1 MASENGWEPA
11 RVGPDA
17 LEWVTVPGTDVTLQ
31 LMKGWPLA
39 IMRAYAADYNA
50 FVEPLRDPD
59 SAAWTPTN
67 SVATSN
73 HLNGTAMDLNW
84 NSHPFR
90 VSFAGYDQRMIDTM
104 REILDFYEDTMF
116 WAQDWDSPKDC
127 MHHQMGYGSW
137 NNPRTGDFIRRKI
150 RADGYSMFRRGNTPP
165 PPPPLSRADRYALL
179 IIAEGRRRGITP
191 RGIQIAL
198 ATGLVESNLTI
209 YANAKVP
216 ASMNIPHDA
225 VGFDGYSVGI
235 FQQQVRDTGNGWWWG
250 DAATCMDPTSS
261 AGLFYDR
268 LARLDYNGRNSPGS
282 YAQAVQ
288 QSAFPDRYDQRFDEA
303 VDLYNRLAG
312 TQPPPPQPGDDMAL
326 VPQEQWDALFHAVM
340 NQRRSRSPLRELDEG
355 DVGDAPDQI
364 WDIDAS
370 IHILVVYLMA
380 MLGNPGQ
387 LALLN
392 RVASA
397 DPVRYPDR
405 QADRQVAQAILA
417 DVAANDELKQGIL
430 AALGRVTAARP
441 AQLAPLPDVPPP
453 PPRTVYLPAPV
464 EPAQTNGAKVD
475 EGPKSTG
482 ETIGELYS
490 ALEALRLADALPIES
505 RAPLAALIS
514 VLQTKNGSQI

>member
-1 MASENGWEPA
+1 
-11 RVGPDA
+11 
-17 LEWVTVPGTDVTLQ
+17 
-31 LMKGWPLA
+31 
-39 IMRAYAADYNA
+39 
-50 FVEPLRDPD
+50 
-59 SAAWTPTN
+59 
-67 SVATSN
+67 
-73 HLNGTAMDLNW
+73 
-84 NSHPFR
+84 
-90 VSFAGYDQRMIDTM
+90 
-104 REILDFYEDTMF
+104 
-116 WAQDWDSPKDC
+116 
-127 MHHQMGYGSW
+127 
-137 NNPRTGDFIRRKI
+137 
-150 RADGYSMFRRGNTPP
+150 
-165 PPPPLSRADRYALL
+165 
-179 IIAEGRRRGITP
+179 
-191 RGIQIAL
+191 
-198 ATGLVESNLTI
+198 
-209 YANAKVP
+209 
-216 ASMNIPHDA
+216 
-225 VGFDGYSVGI
+225 
-235 FQQQVRDTGNGWWWG
+235 
-250 DAATCMDPTSS
+250 
-261 AGLFYDR
+261 
-268 LARLDYNGRNSPGS
+268 
-282 YAQAVQ
+282 
-288 QSAFPDRYDQRFDEA
+288 
-303 VDLYNRLAG
+303 
-312 TQPPPPQPGDDMAL
+312 MAL